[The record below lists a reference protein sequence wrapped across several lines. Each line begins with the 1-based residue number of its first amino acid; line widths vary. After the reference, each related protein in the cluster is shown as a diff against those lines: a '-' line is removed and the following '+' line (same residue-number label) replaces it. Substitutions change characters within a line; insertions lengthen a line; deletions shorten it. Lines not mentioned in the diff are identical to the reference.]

1 MPQQDRNAEE
11 PRVKRRKWLGPK
23 AREEGLIAAR
33 KLLIERGP
41 SAVTLANV
49 GEAIGMSHANVLYHF
64 GSAAGLQSS
73 LMGAMIT
80 DLIEA
85 LDNAVERIKTDGA
98 APREIVDRVFDAFD
112 EGGAGQLAAWIAVSR
127 DFSHLEPIR
136 EAVIKLVVAFRD
148 KFLDEDADPRVRSAV
163 LMVAISAFGDA
174 VIGPHLREMLGQPDD
189 EMRTLVAKLLPMF
202 IIAPL

>member
-1 MPQQDRNAEE
+1 MPEQQSDKNE
-11 PRVKRRKWLGPK
+11 PRKKRRKWLGEK

-33 KLLIERGP
+33 KLLIEGGP
-41 SAVTLANV
+41 STVTLANV
-49 GEAIGMSHANVLYHF
+49 GDAIGMSHANVLYHF
-64 GSAAGLQSS
+64 GSAASLQSS

-85 LDNAVERIKTDGA
+85 LDDAVDRIKTDGA
-98 APREIVDRVFDAFD
+98 APKEIVDRVFDAFD

-127 DFSHLEPIR
+127 DFSQLKPIR
-136 EAVIKLVVAFRD
+136 EAVINLVIAFRD

-189 EMRTLVAKLLPMF
+189 AMRTLVAKLLPMF